1 MNSQI
6 EKSESGARFTLGQ
19 LSILISVLAV
29 AMALISQYWRMVND
43 TVDERT
49 VPLFSASPA
58 SLLFLISGLLVLGIF
73 TVVFFSV
80 LIKRRQYLVAGL
92 CVLGLSVCLS
102 FVYPLIKSNIIS
114 PVRGNKIAEI
124 HNDAAA
130 IVATAIDRF
139 YARNRKWPASWNE
152 LDEDIA
158 GVITQIKNGKA
169 PSAAPAAFGIRDT
182 DEESQSIFSRS
193 PDLGEMTAKDLH
205 ALVQIDFDADP
216 SVLARMNWVDFT
228 GIIPNKP
235 AYNSYRVEFSKLIS
249 RLNESHGS
257 SEAPVDTAK

>member
-6 EKSESGARFTLGQ
+6 DRPEMGARFTLGQ
-19 LSILISVLAV
+19 LLISITVLAV
-29 AMALISQYWRMVND
+29 AMALISQYWRMANS

-49 VPLFSASPA
+49 APLFSATPA
-58 SLLFLISGLLVLGIF
+58 TLLFLISGLFVLGIF

-92 CVLGLSVCLS
+92 CVLGLSVCSS

-114 PVRGNKIAEI
+114 PVRGNKTAEI

-139 YARNRKWPASWNE
+139 YARTGKWPASWNE

-158 GVITQIKNGKA
+158 SVITLIKNGKA
-169 PSAAPAAFGIRDT
+169 QSVAPATFGVRDA
-182 DEESQSIFSRS
+182 DEESLSIFSRS
-193 PDLGEMTAKDLH
+193 PDLGEMAAKDLRT
-205 ALVQIDFDADP
+205 LVQIDFDADP
-216 SVLARMNWVDFT
+216 AGLAEMKWVDFS
-228 GIIPNKP
+228 GIIPKKP
-235 AYNSYRVEFSKLIS
+235 AYNFYRVEFRKLIR
-249 RLNESHGS
+249 RLNESRGS
-257 SEAPVDTAK
+257 LESLDDKAK